1 LTRPDKVREK
11 VMVKPGFHLSDWIRL
26 AQALSSKPLRKITL
40 EELATHN
47 SQYDCWTAYKGKVYD
62 VTQYLH
68 YHPGGVQ
75 KLMLGA
81 GKDCTAMYD
90 KFHPWVN
97 AETMLGKCIIGTLV
111 VDPVAEGVNSSSS
124 GSSSSSSS
132 SSSTSTSSSSSSS
145 ATTAADSVFRASS
158 KGQLATSSAV
168 LSEFNGNEEE
178 DDEGEKATDSD
189 DFVNIV
195 KLSLSRT
202 APEDLD
208 DTGGGAARGERSDVD
223 AKGGRKTSLPSKT
236 EVG

>member
-111 VDPVAEGVNSSSS
+111 VDPVVEGVNSSSS
-124 GSSSSSSS
+124 GSSSSGGSS
-132 SSSTSTSSSSSSS
+132 SSSSSSS
-145 ATTAADSVFRASS
+145 ATTTAGSVFRASS

-168 LSEFNGNEEE
+168 LSAFDGNNEE
-178 DDEGEKATDSD
+178 DESEKATDSD

-208 DTGGGAARGERSDVD
+208 DTGGGKARGDVD
-223 AKGGRKTSLPSKT
+223 AKGGRETSLQSKK